1 MVRRDKM
8 CTRLFRFTS
17 RLAVVGVIL
26 FINVGTA
33 LIERRM
39 EIIVTPTSA
48 GGGECAAIS
57 ENAKLPEPSVRE
69 CGQDGTED
77 LIPIQWI
84 KDESNKW
91 FDDVIGTT
99 QSSNGGDTTVTPP
112 EGDIETTSNT
122 SGTDAPAKQVLTE
135 VRTKI
140 KCVETILKNAV
151 IEPYL
156 INGQIEG
163 LRITGLDRIL
173 LAKDLL
179 LKSGDIIRTVNGQ
192 PLNSKRGAYKI
203 FKRAR
208 KRPIM
213 KVELLRDGK
222 TETLLYYLR

>member
-1 MVRRDKM
+1 MPT
-8 CTRLFRFTS
+8 TRLFRFTS
-17 RLAVVGVIL
+17 RLAVVGVIV

-48 GGGECAAIS
+48 GGSECAAIS
-57 ENAKLPEPSVRE
+57 ENANLPEPSVRE
-69 CGQDGTED
+69 CGQDGSED
-77 LIPIQWI
+77 LIQTQWVE
-84 KDESNKW
+84 DGSNKR

-99 QSSNGGDTTVTPP
+99 QSSNGSDTTETPP
-112 EGDIETTSNT
+112 DRDIEITSDIP
-122 SGTDAPAKQVLTE
+122 GADAPARQVLKK

-140 KCVETILKNAV
+140 KCVETILKKAV

-192 PLNSKRGAYKI
+192 PLNSKRGAYEI

-208 KRPIM
+208 KQPIM